1 MDSAPLSMPTR
12 LRFEFNSNGRTY
24 IDLAREMSKVQRKL
38 VRQGQNFVVHGGL
51 IQDSN
56 NEYTVRFNTAPQ
68 SWVVGTALRRARKIW
83 ELQYKQVLS
92 EGGLGKMKAKYWDW
106 KVYLNQGHRQAG
118 GASLLEAKDE
128 AGTAYPAGEWG
139 YSYFASED
147 VDWSALPAGMNRDAD
162 EFTGHIVGDHLGA
175 APNWTSIGLIES
187 WRDSR
192 PSVDDNE
199 PEIDTSTRN
208 DIMTDPLVN
217 LFDEADADD
226 ERLNH
231 IADHNDAPPYDAKV
245 VPGTGATGLERK
257 AMAATSA
264 ANPIVPFNGFI
275 APHGLI
281 EVHCS
286 RASAGNVTVLMDVEA
301 VGGIY

>member
-1 MDSAPLSMPTR
+1 MPTR
-12 LRFEFNSNGRTY
+12 LRFEFDSDGRTY
-24 IDLAREMSKVQRKL
+24 IDLAKEMSKVQRKL

-68 SWVVGTALRRARKIW
+68 SWVVGTALRRARKMW
-83 ELQYKQVLS
+83 EIQYKQILS
-92 EGGLGKMKAKYWDW
+92 EGGLGKMKPKYWDW
-106 KVYLNQGHRQAG
+106 KVYLNQGHVQAG

-128 AGTAYPAGEWG
+128 AGNAYPAGEWV
-139 YSYFASED
+139 YSRFTSED
-147 VDWSALPAGMNRDAD
+147 VDWSALPAGVNRDAD
-162 EFTGHIVGDHLGA
+162 EFYAHIVGDHVGA
-175 APNWTSIGLIES
+175 SPNWTSVGVIES

-199 PEIDTSTRN
+199 PEIDVPTR
-208 DIMTDPLVN
+208 DAILADPLVN

-226 ERLNH
+226 ERLEH
-231 IADHNDAPPYDAKV
+231 LASHNDAPPYDPKV
-245 VPGTGATGLERK
+245 VPGTGATGLERM
-257 AMAATSA
+257 AMAAVST
-264 ANPIVPFNGFI
+264 ANPIVPFGGFI

-281 EVHCS
+281 EVHS
-286 RASAGNVTVLMDVEA
+286 TRASPGLVTILMDVEA

>member
-1 MDSAPLSMPTR
+1 MPTR
-12 LRFEFNSNGRTY
+12 LRFEFDSNGRTY
-24 IDLAREMSKVQRKL
+24 IDLGREMSKVQRKL
-38 VRQGQNFVVHGGL
+38 VRQGQNFVIHGGL

-68 SWVVGTALRRARKIW
+68 SWVVGTALRRARKMW
-83 ELQYKQVLS
+83 ELQYKQLLS
-92 EGGLGKMKAKYWDW
+92 EGGLGKMKPKYWDW
-106 KVYLNQGHRQAG
+106 KVYLNQGHRTAG
-118 GASLLEAKDE
+118 GASLLEASDE
-128 AGTAYPAGEWG
+128 AGTAYPAGEWA
-139 YSYFASED
+139 YSRYASED
-147 VDWSALPAGMNRDAD
+147 VDWSAGGVPQPTQNRDAD
-162 EFTGHIVGDHLGA
+162 EFTAHIVGDHIGA
-175 APNWTSIGLIES
+175 SPNWTSVGIIES

-192 PSVDDNE
+192 PKVDN
-199 PEIDTSTRN
+199 DTPDVDTPTR
-208 DIMTDPLVN
+208 DAIMADPLVN

-226 ERLNH
+226 ERL
-231 IADHNDAPPYDAKV
+231 DHLASHGDAPPYDTSI
-245 VPGTGATGLERK
+245 VPGTGPTGLERM